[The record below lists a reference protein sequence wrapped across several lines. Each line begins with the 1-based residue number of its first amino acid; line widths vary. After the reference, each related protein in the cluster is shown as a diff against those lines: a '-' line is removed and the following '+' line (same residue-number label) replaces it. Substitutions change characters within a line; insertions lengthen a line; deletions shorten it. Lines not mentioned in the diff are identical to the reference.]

1 MEEFKLNTNWMR
13 FAYEYYC
20 SWFDKMPNSYSIT
33 FKLCR
38 SKHYLGQF
46 SCKMNCNTFKYD
58 YYTISM
64 SQYFAFS
71 EKQAIET
78 LVHEMIHLHLTYIG
92 YPHENHGRMFQNLM
106 NKINREHNLNITFKV
121 YNPTMNESYTNK
133 LFNSIVGVNKADS
146 KTFVFNYG
154 NSISLEEIQRDIR
167 RFTSIRENYSVYAIS
182 SKGSNFI
189 AKLPKH
195 RLYSNRVTY
204 NWATKENISEI
215 EKNTIVKIK
224 LF

>member
-1 MEEFKLNTNWMR
+1 
-13 FAYEYYC
+13 
-20 SWFDKMPNSYSIT
+20 
-33 FKLCR
+33 
-38 SKHYLGQF
+38 
-46 SCKMNCNTFKYD
+46 
-58 YYTISM
+58 
-64 SQYFAFS
+64 
-71 EKQAIET
+71 
-78 LVHEMIHLHLTYIG
+78 
-92 YPHENHGRMFQNLM
+92 MFQNLM